1 MLFLLPSGVWNP
13 GECEEMRGR
22 CLSWKGRDR
31 LAWGTGLLCDLQ
43 RLSLP
48 GLGQASSGLV
58 LTWDVAERLGQ
69 LAVGMREFSIF
80 HMVNVCAENQG
91 VSATQ
96 EPLLG
101 STLKSG
107 STCPECVS
115 VDMYKDLYTSAG
127 VAGRCLCLWHGVPDM
142 GLQVCVCTGHSISAL
157 LSVGWHTCVYLCP
170 LAPVCVLHVPVCIC
184 WHLVFRLHLCVG
196 KHSCL

>member
-1 MLFLLPSGVWNP
+1 MG
-13 GECEEMRGR
+13 GR
-22 CLSWKGRDR
+22 CLSWKYRDR

-58 LTWDVAERLGQ
+58 LTGDVAERLGQ
-69 LAVGMREFSIF
+69 RAVGMREFSTF

-107 STCPECVS
+107 STCPECGS
-115 VDMYKDLYTSAG
+115 VDMYKDMYTSAG
-127 VAGRCLCLWHGVPDM
+127 VAGRCLCL
-142 GLQVCVCTGHSISAL
+142 
-157 LSVGWHTCVYLCP
+157 
-170 LAPVCVLHVPVCIC
+170 
-184 WHLVFRLHLCVG
+184 
-196 KHSCL
+196 